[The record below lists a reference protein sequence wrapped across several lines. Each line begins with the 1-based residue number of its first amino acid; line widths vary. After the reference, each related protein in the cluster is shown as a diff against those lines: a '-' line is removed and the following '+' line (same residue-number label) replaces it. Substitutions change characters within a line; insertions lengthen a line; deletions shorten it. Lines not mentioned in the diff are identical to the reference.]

1 MSMGL
6 AVPGEGKASKGL
18 VVLCYRRRKGLKG
31 LVVLCY
37 RRKERLVWGWLLQ
50 EERKVSMGLVVTG
63 GGKACM
69 GWLLQEERKACMGW
83 LCFVTG
89 GKKAPNTEI
98 TKQPRS
104 WYSVLCNRWV
114 SLVGVSVAWVTVS

>member
-63 GGKACM
+63 GKKGVYGAGCA
-69 GWLLQEERKACMGW
+69 LLQEERKGW

-114 SLVGVSVAWVTVS
+114 SLVGVSVA